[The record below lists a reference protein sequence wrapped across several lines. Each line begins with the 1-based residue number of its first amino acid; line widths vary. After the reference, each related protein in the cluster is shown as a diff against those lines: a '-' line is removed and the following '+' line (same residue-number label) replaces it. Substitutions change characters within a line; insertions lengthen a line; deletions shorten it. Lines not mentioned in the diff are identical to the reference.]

1 MFGKDTE
8 TINWMNEIAGSINQL
23 QKKITTIWGI
33 SQSIDNHLSTTNALL
48 IEIKEEL
55 SNRNKI
61 AISSKLTQ
69 RLYAKN
75 NKGKKLLQ
83 SEQYAYLDEI
93 LEEVLEDKVEA
104 IQDELHKFTET
115 IKKLRN

>member
-1 MFGKDTE
+1 MFGKDAD

-33 SQSIDNHLSTTNALL
+33 SQSIDNQLSTTNALL
-48 IEIKEEL
+48 NEIKEEL

-69 RLYAKN
+69 RLYSKN
-75 NKGKKLLQ
+75 KKDKRLLQ
-83 SEQYAYLDEI
+83 SEPYVFLDEV

-104 IQDELHKFTET
+104 ILVELNKFTET
-115 IKKLRN
+115 IKKFK